1 MESPNSTHV
10 MLCMIRR
17 GAGVRDPSNRADHY
31 RKEAAKYHELAKLA
45 CPAYL
50 GDFYR
55 RIAVRYLF
63 MAEELSREAGRRC
76 QVVSNQGGFDFEGYK
91 MRMPEGPQTSV
102 GSLEAEIRKIAV
114 TGRLD

>member
-1 MESPNSTHV
+1 
-10 MLCMIRR
+10 
-17 GAGVRDPSNRADHY
+17 VRDPSNRADHY
-31 RKEAAKYHELAKLA
+31 RKEAAKYHALAKLA

-76 QVVSNQGGFDFEGYK
+76 QVVSNQGGFDSEGYK

-102 GSLEAEIRKIAV
+102 GSLEVEIRKIAV